1 MTESE
6 QRRQKNLDL
15 VQRAQRGDETAKNEV
30 VAQNMPLVRS
40 IAKHF
45 NDRGVDFEDLV
56 QIGVIGMYRA
66 VQSFDFTFKTAF
78 STYAVP
84 LIVGEIRRYLRDD
97 GMLKVSRETKKQGS
111 TVLRIAQQLRTEK
124 GREPTVTELCEKTG
138 LDEAALVFA
147 MEGVLPVR
155 SLSEPVDRAQ
165 RELTLEGTLSDHC
178 GQMERLCEK
187 LTLREAIAKLD
198 KTERNVVYLRYFK
211 DLTQAQT
218 ARVLGLTQVKISR
231 MEKRIFSFLRAQ
243 MKA

>member
-66 VQSFDFTFKTAF
+66 VQSFDFSFKTAC

>member
-6 QRRQKNLDL
+6 QRRQRNLSL
-15 VQRAQRGDETAKNEV
+15 VRCAQGGDEAAKNEV
-30 VAQNMPLVRS
+30 VVQNMPLVRS
-40 IAKHF
+40 IAAHF
-45 NDRGVDFEDLV
+45 RERGVDYEDLV
-56 QIGVIGMYRA
+56 QIGVIGMCRA
-66 VQSFDFTFKTAF
+66 VQSFDFSFGTAF

-97 GMLKVSRETKKQGS
+97 GMLKVSREIKKQGG
-111 TVLRIAQQLRTEK
+111 TVLQVAQQLRSEK
-124 GREPTVTELCEKTG
+124 GREPTVAELCEKTG

-198 KTERNVVYLRYFK
+198 KTERNVIYLRYFK

>member
-1 MTESE
+1 
-6 QRRQKNLDL
+6 
-15 VQRAQRGDETAKNEV
+15 
-30 VAQNMPLVRS
+30 
-40 IAKHF
+40 
-45 NDRGVDFEDLV
+45 
-56 QIGVIGMYRA
+56 
-66 VQSFDFTFKTAF
+66 
-78 STYAVP
+78 
-84 LIVGEIRRYLRDD
+84 
-97 GMLKVSRETKKQGS
+97 MLKVSRETKKQGS

>member
-66 VQSFDFTFKTAF
+66 VQSFDFSFKTAF

-84 LIVGEIRRYLRDD
+84 IE
-97 GMLKVSRETKKQGS
+97 
-111 TVLRIAQQLRTEK
+111 
-124 GREPTVTELCEKTG
+124 
-138 LDEAALVFA
+138 
-147 MEGVLPVR
+147 
-155 SLSEPVDRAQ
+155 
-165 RELTLEGTLSDHC
+165 
-178 GQMERLCEK
+178 
-187 LTLREAIAKLD
+187 
-198 KTERNVVYLRYFK
+198 
-211 DLTQAQT
+211 
-218 ARVLGLTQVKISR
+218 
-231 MEKRIFSFLRAQ
+231 
-243 MKA
+243 

>member
-6 QRRQKNLDL
+6 QRRRKNLDL

-66 VQSFDFTFKTAF
+66 VQSFDFSFKTQF